1 MVKKSYKQL
10 QAELDEVL
18 SKLQSAELDI
28 DEALGLYKQGQS
40 LLKTLE
46 DYLKNAKNEI
56 TKINKK

>member
-1 MVKKSYKQL
+1 MTKKTYKQL
-10 QAELDEVL
+10 QGKLEAVL
-18 SKLQSAELDI
+18 AKMQSAELDI

-40 LLKTLE
+40 LLELLE